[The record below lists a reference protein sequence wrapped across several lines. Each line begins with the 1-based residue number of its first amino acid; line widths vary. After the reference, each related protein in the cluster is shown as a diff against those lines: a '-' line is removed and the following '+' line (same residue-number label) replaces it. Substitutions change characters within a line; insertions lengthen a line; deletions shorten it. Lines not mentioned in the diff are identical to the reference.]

1 MKDKPVLPMPNLLEV
16 IKELQEFCK
25 TEIIEWEVDQYC
37 LRDSNTDDY
46 RHYQRLEGRAHFAEE
61 VLEKIELLMSTPV
74 EIKKT
79 EVIKLKEKI
88 NE

>member
-37 LRDSNTDDY
+37 LRDSNTDNYPDY
-46 RHYQRLEGRAHFAEE
+46 KRLEGRADFATE
-61 VLEKIELLMSTPV
+61 VLKEIE
-74 EIKKT
+74 I
-79 EVIKLKEKI
+79 LKQEKI